1 MSAKNRKYPVLNTPS
16 FGQAGTNPGNR
27 VPPGYRAACLT
38 TAQYYLDTAS
48 YGVPLEPLGKRTYTP
63 YANMTSTGTP
73 FDTTFA
79 ITRPK
84 ESRNPPTG
92 YKPLWA
98 PLILRTIGD
107 ETSKRGQPPPL
118 SMTSLRDALVFEPRE
133 TYDKGLLGTIIA
145 GEERVALYSR
155 EKIIQAL
162 AADNDLEAHEAEE
175 WVDYNTIGAYV
186 GPHTPVVTE

>member
-1 MSAKNRKYPVLNTPS
+1 MDALNIEDHWGRNIEEGSTTTSIDDLPS
-16 FGQAGTNPGNR
+16 
-27 VPPGYRAACLT
+27 
-38 TAQYYLDTAS
+38 
-48 YGVPLEPLGKRTYTP
+48 E
-63 YANMTSTGTP
+63 
-73 FDTTFA
+73 
-79 ITRPK
+79 
-84 ESRNPPTG
+84 
-92 YKPLWA
+92 
-98 PLILRTIGD
+98 
-107 ETSKRGQPPPL
+107 
-118 SMTSLRDALVFEPRE
+118 ALVFEPRE